1 MMKTGNSK
9 ILMNLKERKKK
20 RKNSYRSLKYLRGL
34 KNTYNLYPL
43 KAYGFD
49 HKLFPCNYT
58 QLIKNTKNTQLE
70 KVFIDIWRIL
80 LVELCHN
87 LNIIDI

>member
-1 MMKTGNSK
+1 
-9 ILMNLKERKKK
+9 MNLKERKRK
-20 RKNSYRSLKYLRGL
+20 RKSSYRSLKFLRER

-43 KAYGFD
+43 KAYGFN
-49 HKLFPCNYT
+49 HKLFSCNYT
-58 QLIKNTKNTQLE
+58 HLIKNTKNTQSE
-70 KVFIDIWRIL
+70 KVFINKWRIL